1 MAKKLKVEVKES
13 ADYDN
18 YLGEVKDESLAT
30 SLGSF
35 MEDGE
40 DGINE
45 EADIEQWRKHWAEQR
60 RGHQKR
66 LERLHK
72 EARHGKMR

>member
-1 MAKKLKVEVKES
+1 M
-13 ADYDN
+13 
-18 YLGEVKDESLAT
+18 DENQKT
-30 SLGSF
+30 N
-35 MEDGE
+35 EDEKIE
-40 DGINE
+40 DWDE
-45 EADIEQWRKHWAEQR
+45 EQWRKHWAEQR